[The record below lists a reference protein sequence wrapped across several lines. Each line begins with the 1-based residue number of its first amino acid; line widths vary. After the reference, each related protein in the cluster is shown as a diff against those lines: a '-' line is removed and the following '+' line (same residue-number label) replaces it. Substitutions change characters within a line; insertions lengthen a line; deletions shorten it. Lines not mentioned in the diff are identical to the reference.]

1 MNIDNNMI
9 IVEVPPRAKA
19 RGPQRDPGLLEG
31 VIIYVY
37 THIYIYIYIYVHV
50 YIYIYIYK
58 ERYITI

>member
-1 MNIDNNMI
+1 MNIDNNII

-37 THIYIYIYIYVHV
+37 TYIYIYIYMYMYT
-50 YIYIYIYK
+50 YIYIYI
-58 ERYITI
+58 